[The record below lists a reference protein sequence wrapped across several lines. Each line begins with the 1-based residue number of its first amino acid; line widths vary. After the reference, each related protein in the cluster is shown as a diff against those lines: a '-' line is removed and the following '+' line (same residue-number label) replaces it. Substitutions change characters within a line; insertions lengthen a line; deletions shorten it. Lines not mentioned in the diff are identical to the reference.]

1 MITLG
6 IPTRGRPDELRTC
19 VESALGMA
27 ADPDNIRTVLLFG
40 DDPGGYEE
48 WVWKSLC
55 EEPSSVNNVHVF
67 ISKPRMF
74 YYFDLHLLYQH
85 MHEVGDLDLFVIA
98 NDDCEFMVGGW
109 DKIAEEQLY
118 ENFDDGMGVVSF
130 WQHPFHTFMSRAKL
144 FDEQYD
150 GILAPE
156 DYVFYFGD
164 SERHADLMERDQW
177 VQTDIPLV
185 KHPMD
190 AVHNDP
196 TKYPF
201 CWFERDKHVYD
212 GRMAQKRYIKGLENR
227 LSDPD
232 YPT

>member
-6 IPTRGRPDELRTC
+6 ILTRNRPEELQTC
-19 VESALGMA
+19 IVSSLDTA
-27 ADPDNIRTVLLFG
+27 AEPDDLLIVLLFG
-40 DDPGGYEE
+40 DDMVGY
-48 WVWKSLC
+48 KTHPHHPQIRRFLST
-55 EEPSSVNNVHVF
+55 
-67 ISKPRMF
+67 PRMF
-74 YYFDLHLLYQH
+74 YYSDLRLLYQH

-164 SERHADLMERDQW
+164 SERHADLVERNQW
-177 VQTDIPLV
+177 VQSDIPLV

-190 AVHNDP
+190 AVHSDP
-196 TKYPF
+196 TRYPF

-212 GRMAQKRYIKGLENR
+212 GRMAQKRYVKGLENR
-227 LSDPD
+227 LNDPFT
-232 YPT
+232 P

>member
-6 IPTRGRPDELRTC
+6 IPTRGRLNNLWNCID
-19 VESALGMA
+19 SAEALA
-27 ADPDNIRTVLLFG
+27 SEPFRLVLLLG
-40 DDPGGYEE
+40 DDEEGY
-48 WVWKSLC
+48 KIFSQNTSLNLFAFL
-55 EEPSSVNNVHVF
+55 ST
-67 ISKPRMF
+67 PRMF
-74 YYFDLHLLYQH
+74 YYHDLQLLYQH

-98 NDDCEFMVGGW
+98 NDDCEFVVQDW
-109 DKIAEEQLY
+109 DRIAKEQLY

-164 SERHADLMERDQW
+164 SERHADLMERGQW
-177 VQTDIPLV
+177 VQSNPPLI

-190 AVHNDP
+190 AVHSDP
-196 TKYPF
+196 TKYPY
-201 CWFERDKHVYD
+201 CWFERDKRVYER
-212 GRMAQKRYIKGLENR
+212 RMEQRKYVRELQRTISKIEQGQNHL
-227 LSDPD
+227 
-232 YPT
+232 